1 MKKYS
6 ALIIDDEISAHNT
19 LTGILR
25 EFCPYVF
32 PIEKAMN
39 EAEALRLIAEFEPDI
54 VFLDIEMPP
63 FSNGIEMMS
72 KLPERPFQII
82 ITSAYPQYA
91 IQSVNTLQPSGYLIK
106 PFSVDQLTS
115 VLGNTIK
122 LIQQQN
128 PEHKLPTDPGVII
141 SDQKKGNIVIKY
153 AEILYCK
160 SEGSVVSISYVDN
173 GKEQKVLTYKRL
185 KEIEDSFPN
194 NFIRIH
200 HNTIVNMSKISRY
213 VQIGRAGKLFL
224 GGDGS
229 FEISVS
235 RMGYFQQRFD
245 QYIQQGE

>member
-6 ALIIDDEISAHNT
+6 ALIVDDEISAHNT
-19 LTGILR
+19 LSGILR
-25 EFCPYVF
+25 EFCPYITPV
-32 PIEKAMN
+32 EKAMN
-39 EAEALRLIAEFEPDI
+39 EAEALRLIDQFEPDI

-91 IQSVNTLQPSGYLIK
+91 IQSVNTIQPSGYLIK

-115 VLGNTIK
+115 VLRTTIK
-122 LIQQQN
+122 LLQQQT
-128 PEHKLPTDPGVII
+128 PEPKMQNEPGVII
-141 SDQKKGNIVIKY
+141 ADQKKGNIVIKY
-153 AEILYCK
+153 SEILYCK
-160 SEGSVVSISYVDN
+160 SEGSVVSIAYVEN

-185 KEIEDSFPN
+185 KDIEDSFPN

-200 HNTIVNMSKISRY
+200 HNTIVNMNKISRY
-213 VQIGRAGKLFL
+213 IQIGRGGKAYL
-224 GGDGS
+224 GGDNS

-235 RMGYFQQRFD
+235 RMPYFQSRFD